1 MKHRELHSI
10 IKVMQWGF
18 KLDVMGPVL
27 FIYLFEHA
35 CCYFSFSYNLKSRI
49 PWQTSP
55 SW

>member
-27 FIYLFEHA
+27 FIYLNMHVVIFP
-35 CCYFSFSYNLKSRI
+35 FPI
-49 PWQTSP
+49 T
-55 SW
+55 